1 MIVILEAA
9 WVWGDEISVCL
20 FSPQDT
26 VRASWHPTAE
36 EVGTGK
42 DDPWDPERV
51 SPGLGRT

>member
-20 FSPQDT
+20 SSLQVT
-26 VRASWHPTAE
+26 VRASWHPAAGGE
-36 EVGTGK
+36 TGK
-42 DDPWDPERV
+42 VDPWDPERV